1 MNQTNQTSL
10 DNRMAAA
17 LKPASPKLTGELVG
31 EDQDSIVLKAADAL
45 IEVPTTDIVERS
57 GTGRENEVEL
67 TLAADARLVVSTV
80 VKVDKGFVG
89 SNVFGPLVPGVLAD
103 NCNCNC
109 NCSTIQDT
117 AASVEASRLRRPFT
131 GGAR

>member
-1 MNQTNQTSL
+1 MNQTNPTSL